1 MMVHVIR
8 VILIVA
14 WLAQSIVASAATPT
28 KLDVEFQKT
37 VLPFLGRFCV
47 GCHGK
52 SDPKAKL
59 SLAGWR
65 SRRDVAADAKRLEL
79 VLEKLVGRAMPPKT
93 ASPQPAAAQRRAVV
107 EWIKR
112 LRRDEAD
119 RNAGDPGPVLARRLS
134 NSEYDYTIRDLTG
147 VDIRPTREFPL
158 DPANE
163 AGFDNS
169 GESLAM
175 TPALLNK
182 YLSAARHVADHLVL
196 TKDAV
201 TFAPHPVVTD
211 TDRDKFCIQRI
222 VDFYRRQPTDYTSY
236 LKAAWRFQHR
246 QVLGQPKVT
255 VAAMAEKAKVSA
267 GYLAAILR
275 LLSGPGIS
283 EGPATGPTA
292 ELRKQWRALPAP
304 KAGQET
310 PPGKECG
317 ALAEWIGKERQKWQI
332 PEFAIVASVIQRGSQ
347 PMVLLKNRT
356 MAANRRKGRLPDNP
370 DNDPKITALQQSVK
384 DFCSVIPDAFYVSER
399 GRVFL
404 PKKDRNKG
412 RLLSAGFHLMTGYFR
427 DDMPL
432 YELVLDKEQRAELDR
447 LWNELN
453 FITLAPIR
461 QFRDY
466 VFFER
471 AESPRLMEA
480 KEFDFARSEDKDLTS
495 PKKMKRLSELYVSVA
510 TTRKASPVEMREIRR
525 HFSEMSKTIR
535 RVEAERQA
543 AEPRQLESVLRLAS
557 RAYRRPLK
565 SLERDSLLAF
575 YRELRARHELD
586 HEPALR
592 DLFVAL
598 LVSPRFS
605 YRVVRSEPGRATHR
619 LDGFEL
625 ASRLS
630 YFLWSSL
637 PDQELSRL
645 AAVNQLSRPEVLK
658 QQVKR
663 MLEDPRSEALST
675 EFLGQWLGVRQF
687 ENFNGVDRKR
697 FPSFTATLRK
707 SMYQEPVRYFRDMV
721 KHNGSLV
728 SLIGGRHAIVNR
740 ALAEHYGLPVPD
752 GMSEA
757 AWFRVERAD
766 QQGRG
771 GLLPMGVFLTSN
783 SSGLRTSPVRRGYWV
798 VHRLLGE
805 HIPPPPPKVPDLPAD
820 EADLGDVTLRELLVR
835 HRKVA
840 ACATCHARFDSFG
853 LVFEGYGPVGKR
865 RVKDGGGRPV
875 DVRAEFPD
883 GRRGNGLEGL
893 RQHLVQTRREQ
904 FIDNVVRRLFA
915 YALGRR
921 LMLSDRRIVE
931 SMNDELAGDG
941 YRFRGLVERIVLSRQ
956 FLEKRDRE
964 FQGAR

>member
-1 MMVHVIR
+1 MVQVAR
-8 VILIVA
+8 TVLVVA
-14 WLAQSIVASAATPT
+14 WMGECLLASAAGPPT
-28 KLDVEFQKT
+28 LNTEFQKT
-37 VLPFLGRFCV
+37 VRPFLTRYCT

-52 SDPKAKL
+52 TEPKAKL
-59 SLAGWR
+59 SLAKWD
-65 SRRDVAADAKRLEL
+65 SRQAVAADPQRLEL
-79 VLEKLVGRAMPPKT
+79 VLEKLDARAMPPKK
-93 ASPQPAAAQRRAVV
+93 ASPQPSPAQRRAVV
-107 EWIKR
+107 DWIRR

-182 YLSAARHVADHLVL
+182 YLAAARHVADHLVL
-196 TKDAV
+196 TQHGVA
-201 TFAPHPVVTD
+201 FAPHPVVTD

-222 VDFYRRQPTDYTSY
+222 VDFYRRQPTGYTSY
-236 LKAAWRFQHR
+236 LKAAWRYRHR
-246 QVLGQPKVT
+246 RGLGLPELT
-255 VAAMAEKAKVSA
+255 IDLVASEAEVSA
-267 GYLAAILR
+267 SYLSAMLR
-275 LLSGPGIS
+275 LLVGPGIA
-283 EGPATGPTA
+283 EGPETGPVA
-292 ELRKQWRALPAP
+292 ELRKRWRGLPRP
-304 KAGQET
+304 KAKPAA
-310 PPGKECG
+310 PPEKEC
-317 ALAEWIGKERQKWQI
+317 AELAEWIGKERQKWQV

-356 MAANRRKGRLPDNP
+356 MASNRRKGNLPANP
-370 DNDPKITALQQSVK
+370 DNDREIAALQQSVK
-384 DFCSVIPDAFYVSER
+384 DFCSVIPDTFYVSER

-427 DDMPL
+427 DDLPL
-432 YELVLDKEQRAELDR
+432 YELVLDEKGRSELDR
-447 LWNELN
+447 LWSELD

-471 AESPRLMEA
+471 AESPRVMEA

-495 PKKMKRLSELYVSVA
+495 PKKMARLTDLYVSVA
-510 TTRKASPVEMREIRR
+510 KMRKATPVEMREIKR
-525 HFSEMSKTIR
+525 HFSTMSKTIR
-535 RVEAERQA
+535 RVESERQA
-543 AEPRQLESVLRLAS
+543 AEPKHLQSLMELAS

-565 SLERDSLLAF
+565 SLDREGLLAF
-575 YRELRARHELD
+575 YRELRTRHELD

-605 YRVVRSEPGRATHR
+605 YRVVRSEPGQATHR

-645 AAVNQLSRPEVLK
+645 AVTNQLSRPEVLRK
-658 QQVKR
+658 QVKR
-663 MLEDPRSEALST
+663 MLEDPRSGALST
-675 EFLGQWLGVRQF
+675 EFIGQWLGVRQF
-687 ENFNGVDRKR
+687 ENFNGIDRKR
-697 FPSFTATLRK
+697 FPSFTNALRK
-707 SMYQEPVRYFRDMV
+707 SMYQEPLRYFGDVV
-721 KHNGSLV
+721 KRNGSLV

-740 ALAEHYGLPVPD
+740 VLAEHYGLPVPD
-752 GMSEA
+752 GMGDG

-820 EADLGDVTLRELLVR
+820 EAELGDVTLRELLVR

-840 ACATCHARFDSFG
+840 VCATCHARFDSFG
-853 LVFEGYGPVGKR
+853 LVFEGYGPVGR
-865 RVKDGGGRPV
+865 RRTKDGGGRQV
-875 DVRAEFPD
+875 DVRAEFPGG
-883 GRRGNGLEGL
+883 GRGAGLEGL
-893 RQHLVQTRREQ
+893 RKHLVQTRREQ
-904 FIDNVVRRLFA
+904 FVDNVVRRLFA

-921 LMLSDRRIVE
+921 LMLSDRRSVE
-931 SMNDELAGDG
+931 SMNAALAADG
-941 YRFRGLVERIVLSRQ
+941 YRFRGLVEQIVMSRQ

-964 FQGAR
+964 FRGGR